1 MGSSVDLGRRLREYF
16 NVNHLEANK
25 SMPICCALLK
35 YGYSNFSLTIL
46 EYCAPS
52 EVIARENHYISS
64 LNPDYN
70 LCPAAGSWLGKKHSA
85 VTREKLSAANFGK
98 INSATTRA
106 RMSAAHKGKIHSEEH
121 KAKISASMFGK
132 NSGKN
137 QPNSVKIEVLDLETN
152 EKTIFPSMTAAAKS
166 LNISSHKTISFY
178 FKNNQQ
184 KPYKA
189 RYIFRM
195 V

>member
-1 MGSSVDLGRRLREYF
+1 
-16 NVNHLEANK
+16 
-25 SMPICCALLK
+25 MPICCALLQ
-35 YGYSNFSLTIL
+35 YGYSNFSFSIL

-52 EVIARENHYISS
+52 EGIARENHYISS

-70 LCPAAGSWLGKKHSA
+70 LCPAASWLGKKHSA
-85 VTREKLSAANFGK
+85 VTREKLSAANLGK

-152 EKTIFPSMTAAAKS
+152 KKTIFPSMTAAAKS